1 MQQYEGKRAAVIGG
15 SIGGLTAGLLLR
27 DLGFEVDGY
36 ERTPGELEGRGGGIV
51 VQPEAIR
58 WFKERSERRPDEI
71 STNSKNFRVI
81 GLDNT
86 VEFEEPVEWRFTS
99 WGTFYR
105 ALLADFGRE
114 HYHLGHFLV
123 GFDQD
128 DDKVSLR
135 FTNGA
140 TSEVDLV
147 VFSDGITS
155 VGRERLLPGKD
166 IEYVGYIGWRG
177 TVPETELSDETREL
191 LADSLSY
198 TFGDQT
204 HICMYPIPGVNDAV
218 EPGERLINYVWYR
231 NLPDVT
237 DLNEIMT
244 NKAGIRTGVSVHPG
258 AVQDRFIDDMKAAAA
273 RELSPAAAELVQKTE
288 QPYIQPIKDFRPEHL
303 AFGRIALIGDGA
315 FVARPHAAAGTAK
328 AANEAWALADALENQ
343 ADGDI
348 VAALKAWEPEQLRV
362 GNALVDRIEY
372 MGRAAQHDNSW
383 TPEDIDLRFG
393 LHAGTRQPQY

>member
-1 MQQYEGKRAAVIGG
+1 MKYQGKRAAVIGG

-27 DLGFEVDGY
+27 DLGFEVDVY
-36 ERTPGELEGRGGGIV
+36 ERTPGELDGRGGGIV

-71 STNSKNFRVI
+71 STKSKYFRLI
-81 GLDNT
+81 GEGNE

-128 DDKVSLR
+128 EDETVSLR

-140 TSEVDLV
+140 TSVADLV
-147 VFSDGITS
+147 VFADGITS
-155 VGRERLLPGKD
+155 VGRERLLPGKP

-177 TVPETELSDETREL
+177 TVPEMELSEETRAL

-198 TFGDQT
+198 TFGDKT
-204 HICMYPIPGVNDAV
+204 HICMYPIPGPDDAV
-218 EPGERLINYVWYR
+218 EPGQRLINYVWYR
-231 NLPDVT
+231 NLPDEA

-258 AVQDRFIDDMKAAAA
+258 GVQDRFIDDMKAAAA

-288 QPYIQPIKDFRPEHL
+288 QPYIQPIKDFRPEKM

-328 AANEAWALADALENQ
+328 AANEAWALAEALEAQ

-348 VAALKAWEPEQLRV
+348 TAALIAWEPAQLEV

-372 MGRAAQHDNSW
+372 MGRAAQQDNSW
-383 TPEDIDLRFG
+383 SPQDRDLRFG
-393 LHAGTRQPQY
+393 LLEGTVQPQY